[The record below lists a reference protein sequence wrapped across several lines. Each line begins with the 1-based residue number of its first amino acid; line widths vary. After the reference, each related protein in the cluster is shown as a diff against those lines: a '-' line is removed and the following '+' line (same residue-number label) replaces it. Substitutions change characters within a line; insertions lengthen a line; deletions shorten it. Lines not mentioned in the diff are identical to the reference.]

1 MLSPNFESIRSV
13 LCLGAHSDDI
23 EIGCGGTLLQL
34 LSARP
39 QCEVHWIVFSG
50 EETRA
55 TEARTS
61 AAELLA
67 SAANKQ
73 VVVHRFRDSYFPYI
87 GAEIKDYFAQL
98 AQKVNPDV
106 IFTHRHG
113 DAHQDHRLIAEL
125 TANTF
130 RNHLIFEYEIPKYDG
145 DLRTPNCYV
154 PIDEATARRKVD
166 HLLRHFPSQHEK
178 KWFTADTFHALLR
191 LRGIE
196 CNSPTGLAEGFECR
210 KMVIG

>member
-1 MLSPNFESIRSV
+1 MLPLKFDTVRTV

-23 EIGCGGTLLQL
+23 EIGCGGTLIQL
-34 LSARP
+34 LSELP
-39 QCEVHWIVFSG
+39 QLELHWIVFSG
-50 EETRA
+50 EEARA
-55 TEARTS
+55 DEARAS

-73 VVVHRFRDSYFPYI
+73 VVVHKFRDSYFPYI
-87 GAEIKDYFAQL
+87 GAEIKDCFATL
-98 AQKVNPDV
+98 AQEVNPDV
-106 IFTHRHG
+106 IFTHRHA

-125 TANTF
+125 TANAF
-130 RNHLIFEYEIPKYDG
+130 RNHLILEYEILKYDG
-145 DLRTPNCYV
+145 DLRTPNVYM
-154 PIDEATARRKVD
+154 PINEAVARHKID